1 MGSTPIH
8 PNCYITNNDVNFIN
22 KFQSAVCEIRFQMP
36 KFIKLEVIEIWT
48 SNLDSGFFAYSLTDI
63 FQIYPISLSL
73 SLFRAHMWQLLM
85 LSLFFLSLTFVC
97 SIHTKTSNG
106 KMGSNLNCSNYTWIR
121 LRSVAFIFSILWSL
135 RTTVIICKQI
145 IKLHLPI

>member
-73 SLFRAHMWQLLM
+73 SLSCSHVAAAHAKFVLSFSHVRMLDSHKNFQRKNGIEFKLL
-85 LSLFFLSLTFVC
+85 
-97 SIHTKTSNG
+97 
-106 KMGSNLNCSNYTWIR
+106 
-121 LRSVAFIFSILWSL
+121 
-135 RTTVIICKQI
+135 Q
-145 IKLHLPI
+145 LHLDSTTFGCLYIFHTLVSQNHCHNL